1 MGGRVVGRR
10 GDRAGRDF
18 LMMGHRWRKRA
29 RCEGALT
36 GWDSGARLVKKRGP
50 LHLVDKQLTQNF

>member
-36 GWDSGARLVKKRGP
+36 AGIVVHGLLKREA
-50 LHLVDKQLTQNF
+50 LYTLSTSQNF